1 MAIDP
6 GDIQEGKCY
15 VTAKRQ
21 VRRVFKLEGDRVVYE
36 ARGADPSGSWNRPRG
51 PAKRDKFAA
60 SLEREVPCDFDA
72 R

>member
-15 VTAKRQ
+15 VTPKGQ
-21 VRRVFKLEGDRVVYE
+21 IRRVFKLEGDRVVYE
-36 ARGADPSGSWNRPRG
+36 ARGADPNGQWNRPTN

-60 SLEREVPCDFDA
+60 AVEREVPCNFDA